1 MAMTTD
7 LDKFLKQPGVYTP
20 LLLTNTTFEEAWRW
34 TRTVQDSV
42 TMGFAK
48 LDLDTFDATNLIPI
62 SVQQALI
69 YKAKAAERKKAGKT
83 ADVSIPKKFV
93 DLKDFVFAVTRP
105 PDVYASRQLFD
116 KIVTYKDPG
125 HKPEYFI
132 EVTKLRERIPSIKI
146 DKLMDR
152 TSDIAIHID
161 ETIAEGI
168 LDDLGHSSDRFDK
181 KKFVTKATTMGIRDS
196 GSSDKFKKPQEQI
209 KQSRWGEFKI
219 VEGKVQTFLTFEDR
233 ERCRKDK
240 LCFVCRSPNHNKE
253 DCPNVKGKA
262 PTASSTTEIPQP
274 SRYSPSSKT
283 QQVEVKPSN
292 DPANPLEQIRES
304 DMVEFLRKK
313 GYKVNYASIA
323 VDHIASPTTVHD
335 QAKDNT
341 DNPFGD
347 VPTFDKVA
355 MIDLSLFEKIY
366 EPSEATCQNVNAQ
379 LDSGADRMM
388 INITYVKKLQWDD
401 HHFICKFENPPI
413 FEYNHAWNKLVK
425 EEEDP
430 IELSVPTLALTF
442 QEGQLPPVNIGPL
455 ISDNP
460 VYLQRTQ
467 ELLLSRAAVFRPLD
481 AKPVDYPKKFH
492 IELKPGAIVR
502 GREVPH
508 LSKEDIDF
516 ISGETR
522 NWDRVGVF
530 LPITSFEEAPIAPPP
545 PAMPVVVIRN
555 EERRWCGNYIP
566 LNECTVKKK
575 MGSLKE
581 AISYLIQPFKEF
593 KNYIDDCIQ
602 ATNGFET
609 WYESAEKFLDMCV
622 TKNIKLNA
630 PKCFIGAFKSE
641 EFSSMLKGLD
651 INHHISAPHHPLGH
665 GVVEVRNK
673 QVVDIVRAVV
683 KDDKDWDVSLPAIS
697 LAINCVVSRL
707 LGTSPFRVIHNF
719 EPRLP
724 LNIAI
729 GGQQDNK
736 DIEESDDQYE
746 FAQRNVVKAAELF
759 PVVQE
764 LQKRIEEEHHTR
776 YIASAKGKTSYQPG
790 DYVILWSKRDEKLDL
805 AWSGPF
811 VVIGTHRDS
820 NVIYEIESLVDHVRS
835 TVHVDR
841 LHFFYPGDMTLEQ
854 LSKEACNRG
863 EFLIEKVYKHRREN
877 GKLYFRI
884 KYVGFPDVPDDHPDA
899 WNVYENVRWCAPIK
913 EYMNIHKIAKPK
925 LFKRG

>member
-1 MAMTTD
+1 
-7 LDKFLKQPGVYTP
+7 
-20 LLLTNTTFEEAWRW
+20 
-34 TRTVQDSV
+34 
-42 TMGFAK
+42 
-48 LDLDTFDATNLIPI
+48 
-62 SVQQALI
+62 
-69 YKAKAAERKKAGKT
+69 
-83 ADVSIPKKFV
+83 
-93 DLKDFVFAVTRP
+93 
-105 PDVYASRQLFD
+105 
-116 KIVTYKDPG
+116 
-125 HKPEYFI
+125 
-132 EVTKLRERIPSIKI
+132 
-146 DKLMDR
+146 MDR

-181 KKFVTKATTMGIRDS
+181 KKFITKATIKGICDS
-196 GSSDKFKKPQEQI
+196 GSNDKFKKPQEQI
-209 KQSRWGEFKI
+209 KQSCWGEFKI
-219 VEGKVQTFLTFEDR
+219 INDKVQTFLTFEDR

-240 LCFVCRSPNHNKE
+240 LCFVCQSPNHNKE

-262 PTASSTTEIPQP
+262 PMASSTT
-274 SRYSPSSKT
+274 SPYAPAL
-283 QQVEVKPSN
+283 EVKPSN

-304 DMVEFLRKK
+304 DMVEFLCKK

-323 VDHIASPTTVHD
+323 VDHIASPTVVHD
-335 QAKDNT
+335 QAKDDT
-341 DNPFGD
+341 ENPFGD
-347 VPTFDKVA
+347 VPTFNNVA

-388 INITYVKKLQWDD
+388 INVKYVKKLQWDNHQAIMFVTHNTPNGEYFLLGLCD
-401 HHFICKFENPPI
+401 VQHFICKFENPPI

-425 EEEDP
+425 EQEDP
-430 IELSVPTLALTF
+430 IELPVPTLAPTF

-467 ELLLSRAAVFRPLD
+467 ELLLRRAAVFRPLD

-502 GREVPH
+502 GREVLH

-522 NWDRVGVF
+522 NWDR
-530 LPITSFEEAPIAPPP
+530 
-545 PAMPVVVIRN
+545 
-555 EERRWCGNYIP
+555 
-566 LNECTVKKK
+566 
-575 MGSLKE
+575 E

-609 WYESAEKFLDMCV
+609 WYKSAEKFLDMCI

-630 PKCFIGAFKSE
+630 PKCFA
-641 EFSSMLKGLD
+641 
-651 INHHISAPHHPLGH
+651 
-665 GVVEVRNK
+665 
-673 QVVDIVRAVV
+673 
-683 KDDKDWDVSLPAIS
+683 
-697 LAINCVVSRL
+697 
-707 LGTSPFRVIHNF
+707 
-719 EPRLP
+719 
-724 LNIAI
+724 
-729 GGQQDNK
+729 NK
-736 DIEESDDQYE
+736 DIKESDDQYE

-764 LQKRIEEEHHTR
+764 LQKRIEDKHRTR

-820 NVIYEIESLVDHVRS
+820 NIIYEIESLVDHVRS
-835 TVHVDR
+835 TAHVDH

-863 EFLIEKVYKHRREN
+863 EFLIEKVYKYRRKN

-884 KYVGFPDVPDDHPDA
+884 KYVDFPDVPDDHPDA